1 MWASLRMRA
10 RVLIGNTSIAAAIPM
25 TAPIA
30 VSSIRNSSRP
40 KVNSPSRPYINASMV
55 LIQKV
60 IRL

>member
-1 MWASLRMRA
+1 
-10 RVLIGNTSIAAAIPM
+10 M
-25 TAPIA
+25 TAPTA
-30 VSSIRNSSRP
+30 VSSIRNSKSP